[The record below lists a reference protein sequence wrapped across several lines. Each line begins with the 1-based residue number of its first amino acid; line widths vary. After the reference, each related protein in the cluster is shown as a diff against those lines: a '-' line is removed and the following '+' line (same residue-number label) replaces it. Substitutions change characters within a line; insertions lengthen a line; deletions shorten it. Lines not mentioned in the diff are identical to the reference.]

1 MKRRCES
8 LYSALPLNRISP
20 HLPGS
25 LESFCIRFDI
35 LHPAAG
41 FARAAVFLVPWA
53 FWKTTFQRRDA
64 ENPNKLTWLTRVAKR
79 IIGVIFDS
87 FAGLC

>member
-1 MKRRCES
+1 
-8 LYSALPLNRISP
+8 
-20 HLPGS
+20 
-25 LESFCIRFDI
+25 
-35 LHPAAG
+35 
-41 FARAAVFLVPWA
+41 VFLVPWA
-53 FWKTTFQRRDA
+53 FWKTTFQRRGA